1 MYRVNE
7 SGAPEMYTA
16 NNGAQYMMPTSNGN
30 VTPANQV
37 GGGGGVTINISNYTG
52 ADIQTTTSPDG
63 KMIEIAVRQAVQ
75 AVGDGLRSNTG
86 PAWDGL
92 KAGSNAQSKL

>member
-1 MYRVNE
+1 MF
-7 SGAPEMYTA
+7 TA

-30 VTPANQV
+30 VTPANQI
-37 GGGGGVTINISNYTG
+37 GGVGGGVTINISNYTG
-52 ADIQTTTSPDG
+52 ADIQATTSPDG